1 MSLIHTHAPDG
12 TTDGERFTHPPV
24 PGQPESVEQYIAE
37 VLGRAHQAAEAL
49 HEPDEARAILHVAQL
64 FAEDLART
72 DLRFDRVQFI
82 EAITRDPA

>member
-1 MSLIHTHAPDG
+1 MD
-12 TTDGERFTHPPV
+12 
-24 PGQPESVEQYIAE
+24 E
-37 VLGRAHQAAEAL
+37 VGH
-49 HEPDEARAILHVAQL
+49 ARAILHVAQL

>member
-1 MSLIHTHAPDG
+1 MSVIYTHAPHG
-12 TTDGERFTHPPV
+12 TTDGPRFTHPAV
-24 PGQPESVEQYIAE
+24 PGEPVSVEQYIAD

-82 EAITRDPA
+82 EAITRDPT